1 MDDAMN
7 LLTELLA
14 ASVPRW
20 RCGHLKIPSNT
31 CHTHWRYYTIDR
43 CLTCK
48 RLHTKEYDERKR
60 K

>member
-1 MDDAMN
+1 MN